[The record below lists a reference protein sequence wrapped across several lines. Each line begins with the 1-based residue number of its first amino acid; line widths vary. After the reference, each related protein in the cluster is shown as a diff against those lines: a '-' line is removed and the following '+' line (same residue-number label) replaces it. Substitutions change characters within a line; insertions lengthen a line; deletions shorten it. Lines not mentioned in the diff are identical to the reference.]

1 MWESRLCV
9 YVCAHCYN
17 VYITWDRRIIRK
29 WASFNQNLL
38 FYIARYILYS
48 ICAMIKQ
55 KQEIKQSKYHGKP
68 NLWSQRYTVSNMN
81 SLKQDISG

>member
-1 MWESRLCV
+1 
-9 YVCAHCYN
+9 
-17 VYITWDRRIIRK
+17 
-29 WASFNQNLL
+29 
-38 FYIARYILYS
+38 
-48 ICAMIKQ
+48 MIKQ